1 MVRSWFVWG
10 GVVVFLGACSG
21 TVVVEEGGGGGAGA
35 GPGTTVTS
43 SSTKSAT
50 SSNSTTNDSVSIVS
64 SSTGFIPCDEHAD
77 CGNNIG
83 EDVCVFSQ
91 GICAQR
97 CGPGSPPCKPGFTC
111 SACATSSCPDC
122 DDCLGA
128 CL

>member
-1 MVRSWFVWG
+1 MVRSFFAWG
-10 GVVVFLGACSG
+10 GVVALLGACSG

-35 GPGTTVTS
+35 GTGTTTT

-50 SSNSTTNDSVSIVS
+50 SSSTTTNSSVSVVS

-83 EDVCVFSQ
+83 EDVCVFTQ
-91 GICAQR
+91 GVCAQR
-97 CGPGSPPCKPGFTC
+97 CGPGSPPCQPGFVC
-111 SACATSSCPDC
+111 VDCATSSCPGC